1 MDSDTAMDGSTSD
14 SGTSGT
20 RGLGPV
26 VVGTDGSDH
35 ATKALLWAADEAAS
49 RSRSLTVVHAI
60 GVEQARH
67 LAFDDAQ
74 TVLREA
80 RKTLDEAAERV
91 AREHADVPVS
101 TVLSREEAA
110 ESLMEAAGEDG
121 TVVVGSRGM
130 GGFTALL
137 VGSVGLRTAARAK
150 GPVVVV
156 HRVEE
161 GAGGGVAVAVRDDG
175 DRDALMYAARTAR
188 LRDVPLRVVS
198 VWLFLQNMGSMATMV
213 DDLSGL
219 AESQREATSHMVEP
233 VRKEFPDLTVSV
245 ESVRATSVA
254 GALVEASADVGL
266 LVMGARRP
274 AHRIG
279 SPLGRVT
286 HAVLHHA
293 PCPVAV
299 IPRG

>member
-1 MDSDTAMDGSTSD
+1 MDGSTSA
-14 SGTSGT
+14 SGTFGT
-20 RGLGPV
+20 RALGPV
-26 VVGTDGSDH
+26 VVGTDGSGH
-35 ATKALLWAADEAAS
+35 AARALIWAADEAAS
-49 RSRSLTVVHAI
+49 RNRSLTVVHAI
-60 GVEQARH
+60 GVEQARY
-67 LAFDDAQ
+67 LAFDDAH

-80 RKTLDEAAERV
+80 RETLDKAAARA

-110 ESLMEAAGEDG
+110 ESLLEAAGEDG
-121 TVVVGSRGM
+121 TVVVGSRGL

-156 HRVEE
+156 RRVEE

-188 LRDVPLRVVS
+188 LRHAPLRVVS
-198 VWLFLQNMGSMATMV
+198 VWLFLQNVGSMATMV

-219 AESQREATSHMVEP
+219 AESEREATSHMVEP

-245 ESVRATSVA
+245 ETVRATSVA
-254 GALVEASADVGL
+254 GALVDASVDVGL